1 MSAPD
6 SAPAAERPPG
16 VAHLAYALGAASAL
30 GGVAGFVRANSA
42 RSLVGGG
49 LLAAAL
55 GYGGHLIATPGSQ
68 ERGFRLAAGA
78 SGVLALVMG
87 ARYARTR
94 ALVPAGALALAG
106 GASAAYHGLKWSE
119 WAA

>member
-1 MSAPD
+1 MSAPASD
-6 SAPAAERPPG
+6 APAERPPG
-16 VAHLAYALGAASAL
+16 VAHLANTLSALTAL

-87 ARYARTR
+87 ARYLRTR
-94 ALVPAGALALAG
+94 ALVPAGALALVG
-106 GASAAYHGLKWSE
+106 GASAAYHGAKWAE